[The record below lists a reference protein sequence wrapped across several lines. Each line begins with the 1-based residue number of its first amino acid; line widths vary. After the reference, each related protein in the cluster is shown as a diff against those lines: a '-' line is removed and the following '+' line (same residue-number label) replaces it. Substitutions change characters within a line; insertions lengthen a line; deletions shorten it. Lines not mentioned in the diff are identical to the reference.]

1 MKKGFTLAEVLITLG
16 VIGVVAAITMPMM
29 MAAHREKQFVAQLK
43 KIYSNMSQSYARAL
57 VEYGEPDVW
66 ELVAADS
73 PEGANAISSVL
84 SPYFSIQRDCKTDGG
99 CWVNDRIIYLDNSAS
114 DVSIGTDSKFSSLQI
129 ADGTLIAYR
138 VLDPNCKSVK
148 GTNKAYSNVCG
159 EVYVDLNGVKNPN
172 QFGYDVYKFYITRY
186 GFLPAG
192 FQDDTATAFENTC
205 ADKNIGTGCAAWVVQ
220 RENMDYLH
228 CDGLSWNGNYKCNN
242 RYNFN
247 FDFGL

>member
-148 GTNKAYSNVCG
+148 GTNKAYSNV
-159 EVYVDLNGVKNPN
+159 
-172 QFGYDVYKFYITRY
+172 
-186 GFLPAG
+186 
-192 FQDDTATAFENTC
+192 
-205 ADKNIGTGCAAWVVQ
+205 
-220 RENMDYLH
+220 
-228 CDGLSWNGNYKCNN
+228 
-242 RYNFN
+242 
-247 FDFGL
+247 